1 MDVKKQLGEKI
12 KRLRKE
18 KHLTQEEF
26 AESIEIAR
34 RNLVNIELGINFPKA
49 ETLEK
54 ILAALDVSLQKLFET
69 DHLVDDTELL
79 AEIHSIF
86 DASKNDRNTLEMMYK
101 ILKSV
106 AGKD

>member
-54 ILAALDVSLQKLFET
+54 ILTALDVSLQKLFET
-69 DHLVDDTELL
+69 DHLVDDAKLL
-79 AEIHSIF
+79 AEIHSLV

-101 ILKSV
+101 ILKCLSD
-106 AGKD
+106 KE